1 VVDPIAVTQGLR
13 ASEGRPFH
21 GRNGGLR
28 RILLEWRGI
37 RIYSYS
43 VMLYLGLTF
52 GLVAG
57 DYAAHLA
64 ALPSARALVVMIL
77 LTVPA
82 FLGARLLFV
91 AIHWSVYR
99 REPRRIWRRSEGG
112 AAVLGGLV
120 LAVAV
125 SPALLSAVELPFGAF
140 WDAATF
146 AMLIGLIFGRLG
158 CVLHGCCGGRPSTGP
173 IALELPDHRGVWR
186 RRIPT
191 QLLEAGWVFILL
203 IAAVGLWKHSPFP
216 GALFLA
222 VVAAYGGGRFAL
234 QGAREERDRLGMLDV
249 QQVICAGLVALPL
262 IGLLMLWLYQ
272 DPRL

>member
-1 VVDPIAVTQGLR
+1 VVDPIAVTQRLR
-13 ASEGRPFH
+13 ARERRPFH
-21 GRNGGLR
+21 GHNGSLR

-52 GLVAG
+52 GIVAG

-64 ALPSARALVVMIL
+64 ALPSARVLVAMVL
-77 LTVPA
+77 LTVPGL
-82 FLGARLLFV
+82 LGARLLFV
-91 AIHWSVYR
+91 AIHWTVYR
-99 REPRRIWRRSEGG
+99 REPRRIWRGSEGG

-125 SPALLSAVELPFGAF
+125 SPPLLSAVELPFGAF
-140 WDAATF
+140 WDVATF
-146 AMLIGLIFGRLG
+146 AMLIWLIFGRLG
-158 CVLHGCCGGRPSTGP
+158 CVLHGCCGGRPSAGP
-173 IALELPDHRGVWR
+173 FALELPDHRGVWR

-191 QLLEAGWVFILL
+191 QLLEGGWALILL

-234 QGAREERDRLGMLDV
+234 QGAREQQDRLGMLNI
-249 QQVICAGLVALPL
+249 QQVICTGLLALSF
-262 IGLLMLWLYQ
+262 IGLLVLWL
-272 DPRL
+272 DGTWPA

>member
-1 VVDPIAVTQGLR
+1 VVDPIAVTQSLR
-13 ASEGRPFH
+13 ASESRPFH

-28 RILLEWRGI
+28 QILLEWRGI

-43 VMLYLGLTF
+43 VMLYLGLIF
-52 GLVAG
+52 GIVAG

-64 ALPSARALVVMIL
+64 ALSSARVLVAMIL
-77 LTVPA
+77 LTVPGL
-82 FLGARLLFV
+82 LGARLLFV
-91 AIHWSVYR
+91 ATRWTIYR
-99 REPRRIWRRSEGG
+99 REPWRIWRRSEGG

-125 SPALLSAVELPFGAF
+125 SPPLLSAVELPFGAF
-140 WDAATF
+140 WDVATF

-158 CVLHGCCGGRPSTGP
+158 CVLHGCCSGRPSAGLF
-173 IALELPDHRGVWR
+173 ALELPDHRGVWR

-191 QLLEAGWVFILL
+191 QLLEAGWALILL

-234 QGAREERDRLGMLDV
+234 QGAREQQDRLGMLDIQKGV
-249 QQVICAGLVALPL
+249 CVALVTLSLAGLLV
-262 IGLLMLWLYQ
+262 LWFE
-272 DPRL
+272 